1 MLESEPTVLIVEDD
15 PELAEALQ
23 ELLDSEGFTT
33 SIETNGS
40 RAIERIEEEAPAAVI
55 LDLGLPGANG
65 FEVCR
70 AVRPDYMGAII
81 MLTGQSGDNEHI
93 EGLEAGADDYVTK
106 PLSPP
111 ILLARLNALMR
122 RLEQIS
128 EVTDVSLAGMDTK
141 KLERGPLLINRR
153 ARETRIGGEPVKL
166 TTFEFDLLWM
176 LARRTGNTVSRD
188 ELYDQLLDREYDGLD
203 RTIDVHI
210 SRLRKKLVAYGGN
223 DDWIKTIHGKGY
235 QFFVAETD

>member
-1 MLESEPTVLIVEDD
+1 MIESEPTVLIVEDD
-15 PELAEALQ
+15 PELAAALE
-23 ELLDSEGFTT
+23 ELLKSEGYTT
-33 SIETNGS
+33 SIEPDGK
-40 RAIERIEEEAPAAVI
+40 RAIDRIEDEAPAAVI

-70 AVRPDYMGAII
+70 AVRPDYLGAII

-93 EGLEAGADDYVTK
+93 QGLEAGADDYVTK

-111 ILLARLNALMR
+111 ILLARLNALIR

-128 EVTDVSLAGMDTK
+128 EVTDVSLSGIDTK
-141 KLERGPLLINRR
+141 KLERGPLLIDRR
-153 ARETRIGGEPVKL
+153 AREAYINGDPVKL

-176 LARRTGNTVSRD
+176 LAKRSGNTVSRD
-188 ELYDQLLDREYDGLD
+188 QLYAELLDREYDGLD

-210 SRLRKKLVAYGGN
+210 SRLRKKLSQYGGK

-235 QFFVAETD
+235 QFFIGN